1 LFVDLPL
8 GKHAWRKGIE
18 GGIVSNRALIAL
30 LVILLVTLEGEKLAA
45 QSNELK
51 QAFQQATELLEQ
63 GRYEEA
69 ETFAQQSLRLGE
81 LEFGPEHEVVS
92 LFLDILAALY
102 ENQRRYAD
110 AEPLYERSLAIR
122 EKALGADHPDV
133 AESFINLASF
143 YDIQGRYTDAEPLYV
158 RSLAIMEKAVGPDH
172 PDVTQS
178 LNNLA
183 NLYVSQGRYA
193 KAEPLYGRS
202 LAIREKTFGPHH
214 PRVATGLNNLAAL
227 YEDQGR
233 YSDAESLYKRS
244 LAIREKVLGLDHP
257 DVALSLNN
265 LAWLYDAQGQIN
277 LALDYIRRS
286 SAIHRGRAERAGGRS
301 GATLSEQKTVRHVFA
316 SHIRYALAVA
326 DRKPSL
332 AAALTFETFEVGQL
346 AQATSVGAAVANM
359 GARFGTDED
368 ALARTVRKYQDAV
381 ERWQWLD
388 KKFIDAVGRPSDK
401 RNNVAEK
408 TLRARLTD
416 LDLELKGLDMK
427 LVRDFPEYAELISP
441 KPVLL
446 EDASKLLS
454 SDEALMTW
462 LARNEET
469 YLWVV
474 RSDRAAMKRLDIG
487 REALTDAVAELRG
500 GLDPIGVMTLS
511 DIPAFNTTTAF
522 ELYQKIFA
530 AAEPLLD
537 GVNHVFAV
545 PDGALQSLP
554 LGVLVTEK
562 PLGNFTGFT
571 GYKQVRWLARKYALT
586 TLPTVSS
593 LRALRRFAKATRANK
608 PFFGFGDPLL
618 EGHPG
623 KSRSIQIASLF
634 KARGIADVNA
644 VRTQLAPLP
653 ETADE
658 LRSMATILGASDG
671 TVLLREKA
679 TERNAKTQNL
689 KDYRVLAFATHGLVS
704 GDLKGLAEPAL
715 AFTPPEIGTIEA
727 DGLLTAS
734 EVTELK
740 LNADLVILSAC
751 NTASA
756 DGTPGA
762 EALSGLAKAFFY
774 AGTRALLVSHWP
786 VNSDASVQLTTMM
799 LKEAANDNVGHAEAL
814 KRSMLSLM
822 GDNEKPYY
830 AHPTFWAPF
839 VVVGE
844 GGKFE
849 VNLKSA

>member
-1 LFVDLPL
+1 LSKA
-8 GKHAWRKGIE
+8 G
-18 GGIVSNRALIAL
+18 N
-30 LVILLVTLEGEKLAA
+30 
-45 QSNELK
+45 
-51 QAFQQATELLEQ
+51 
-63 GRYEEA
+63 EEA

-233 YSDAESLYKRS
+233 YSNAESLYKRS

-554 LGVLVTEK
+554 LGVLVT
-562 PLGNFTGFT
+562 
-571 GYKQVRWLARKYALT
+571 YKQVRWLARKYALT

-799 LKEAANDNVGHAEAL
+799 LKEVANDNVGHAEAL

-849 VNLKSA
+849 VN